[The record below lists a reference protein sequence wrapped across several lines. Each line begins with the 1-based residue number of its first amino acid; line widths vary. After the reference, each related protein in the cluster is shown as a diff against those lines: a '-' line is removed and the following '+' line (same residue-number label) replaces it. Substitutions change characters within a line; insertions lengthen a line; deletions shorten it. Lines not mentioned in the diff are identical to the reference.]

1 MNSFVDEY
9 LKWLK
14 ENIVEKK
21 LENCIE
27 ITTPFLDRHND
38 WIQIFVE
45 QLENGRL
52 YLTDDGYILN
62 DLKNCGIDIKTES
75 RKKLLS
81 GIANGFGVSVS
92 ESNEL
97 FVTTDK
103 SMFPQKKHML
113 IQCMM
118 SVSDLYLTS
127 KSNAISVFSEDV
139 KNFFE
144 SNDVLYTPNVLLT
157 GKSGFQNKFDFVLP
171 HNKRKPEILIKSI
184 STPTSDNIK
193 LALFQWEDTRERRDT
208 DSKLILYLND
218 NKSFSNSIFSSCEA
232 YGIQAF
238 SWKDRNNSLSVV
250 AS

>member
-1 MNSFVDEY
+1 MNSFVEEY
-9 LKWLK
+9 LRWLK

-21 LENCIE
+21 LENCVE
-27 ITTPFLDRHND
+27 ISTPFLDRHND
-38 WIQIFVE
+38 WIQIYVE
-45 QLENGRL
+45 QLENGQF

-81 GIANGFGVSVS
+81 DIINGFGVSVS

-97 FVTTDK
+97 YAIADR

-118 SVSDLYLTS
+118 SVSDMYFTS
-127 KSNAISVFSEDV
+127 KSNVVSVFSEDV
-139 KNFFE
+139 KNFLE
-144 SNDVLYTPNVLLT
+144 INDIPYTPNVLLS

-171 HNKRKPEILIKSI
+171 HTKKKPEILIKSI
-184 STPTSDNIK
+184 SNPTTDNIK
-193 LALFQWEDTRERRDT
+193 LALFQWEDTRERREM
-208 DSKLILYLND
+208 DSKLLLYLND
-218 NKSFSNSIFSSCEA
+218 SKAFSSSIIPSCNA

-250 AS
+250 A